1 MRLREFLGGFRGIG
15 EKMGN
20 FGRLWETLGYLG
32 YLRDT
37 LEMRTDLGR
46 LLET

>member
-1 MRLREFLGGFRGIG
+1 MRLREFLGGFREIG
-15 EKMGN
+15 KKLGN

-37 LEMRTDLGR
+37 SEMRTDLWR
-46 LLET
+46 LLEI